1 VNDLDDRRPGGTSE
15 PAGAMARRVAGL
27 VEHLGW
33 RRMLLV
39 RQVAAGSL
47 VLAAVVLAVRAPGGG
62 DGVPVVVAAREL
74 PSGSTLHAADV
85 TPRRYPPELV
95 PPAALRTVGEVEGQV
110 LAGAAGPGE
119 PLTPAR
125 LAGPE
130 LAARATGGRDA
141 ASVPIRL
148 ADAGV
153 AALLRPGRIVDV
165 VTVGQ
170 RTDQPTVLAS
180 AAVVL
185 TVLPPES
192 TSAGRGRLVLVAVP
206 RAVAGRLA
214 AATLGQD
221 VAVTLR

>member
-1 VNDLDDRRPGGTSE
+1 VTDLDDQRPGGSAD
-15 PAGAMARRVAGL
+15 PSGPLARRLAGL
-27 VEHLGW
+27 VERLGW
-33 RRMLLV
+33 RRLLLV
-39 RQVAAGSL
+39 RQVAAGVL

-62 DGVPVVVAAREL
+62 AGVPVLVAAREL
-74 PSGSTLHAADV
+74 ASGSTLHPADV
-85 TPRRYPPELV
+85 TVRRFPPELV
-95 PPAALRTVGEVEGQV
+95 PPAALRTVDEADGQV

-119 PLTPAR
+119 PLTPTR

-153 AALLRPGRIVDV
+153 AALLRPGRTVDV
-165 VTVGQ
+165 VTIGQ
-170 RTDQPTVLAS
+170 RADQPSVLAS

-185 TVLPPES
+185 TVLPAENI
-192 TSAGRGRLVLVAVP
+192 SAGRGRLVLVAVP

-214 AATLGQD
+214 AATLGQE